1 MTATAKPVPSD
12 IAIAQAAKLRPIAD
26 VAGEVGLG
34 PDEILPYGRY
44 KAKISAEAIARRK
57 PKGRLVLVTGINPTP
72 AGEGKSTVTVGVS
85 QALRRL
91 GKKVVVCIREPS
103 LGPVF
108 GVKGG
113 AAGGG
118 YAQVVPMDEINLHF
132 TGDFHAITSAHN
144 LLSAMLDNH
153 LHQGNTLGIDPRR
166 ITWPRTMDMND
177 RALRSMVISLGGIN
191 AGPVR
196 EERFVIVPGSEIMA
210 ILALATDLADLEAR
224 IGRIIVGLTRDRKPV
239 TAADLKASG
248 AMTLLLKDAILPN
261 LVQTLEGGPALVHCG
276 PFGNIAHGCNSIVAT
291 KLGLSLGDLVLTEAG
306 FGADLGAEKFF
317 DIKARFGR
325 LKPEAA
331 VVVAT
336 VRALK
341 MNGGVKKDALGKED
355 VAGAEAR
362 HRESRG
368 PRQERPE
375 IRCAGGG
382 RPQSVHLGHRRGA
395 ADRARRRK
403 GWGARAA
410 LSEVWAK
417 GGAGG
422 EAVARE
428 ILAVLEEKKSA
439 FKPLYDAAR
448 PIKEKIET
456 IAREIYGAGGVD
468 YTAAAEKNIA
478 QCESMGLGQTPVCIA
493 KTQYSFTDDPAKL
506 GRPDRLPADHSRC
519 LSLGRCGFRGRPG
532 GRHHD
537 HARPAQGSGRRIHPR
552 PARRN
557 HRRTILMPLD
567 FVTTAGAPKAI
578 GPYSQGVIANGF
590 LFTAGQVALD
600 PDKGELVPRRDHG
613 TDHAGTGES
622 PGHSRGR
629 RAAISPR
636 S

>member
-1 MTATAKPVPSD
+1 MTTVPSD
-12 IAIAQAAKLRPIAD
+12 IAIAQAAKLRPIAE
-26 VAGEVGLG
+26 VAAEVGLG

-44 KAKISAEAIARRK
+44 KAKVSAEAIARRK
-57 PKGRLVLVTGINPTP
+57 PTGRLVLVTGINPTP

-91 GKKVVVCIREPS
+91 GKKVVLCIREPS

-153 LHQGNTLGIDPRR
+153 LHHGNALGIDPRR

-177 RALRSMVISLGGIN
+177 RSLRSMVISLGGIN
-191 AGPVR
+191 AGPLR
-196 EERFVIVPGSEIMA
+196 EDRFVIVPGSEIMA

-224 IGRIIVGLTRDRKPV
+224 LGRIIVGLTRDRKPV
-239 TAADLKASG
+239 TASELKASG

-276 PFGNIAHGCNSIVAT
+276 PFGNIAHGCNSIAAT
-291 KLGLSLGDLVLTEAG
+291 RLGLSLGEIVLTEAG

-317 DIKARFGR
+317 DIKARFGG

-331 VVVAT
+331 IVVAT

-355 VAGAEAR
+355 VAALQRGLVNLEAHVKNVQKFGVPVVVALNRFTSDTEAE
-362 HRESRG
+362 
-368 PRQERPE
+368 
-375 IRCAGGG
+375 
-382 RPQSVHLGHRRGA
+382 LKTLLDA
-395 ADRARRRK
+395 AH

-417 GGAGG
+417 GGEGG
-422 EAVARE
+422 EAVAHE
-428 ILAVLEEKKSA
+428 VLALLDEKKAA
-439 FKPLYDAAR
+439 FKPLYDVAR

-468 YTAAAEKNIA
+468 YSAAAEKNIA
-478 QCESMGLGQTPVCIA
+478 QCEAMGLGQTPICVA
-493 KTQYSFTDDPAKL
+493 KTQYSFSDDPAKL
-506 GRPDRLPADHSRC
+506 GRPT
-519 LSLGRCGFRGRPG
+519 GFRL
-532 GRHHD
+532 
-537 HARPAQGSGRRIHPR
+537 
-552 PARRN
+552 
-557 HRRTILMPLD
+557 TIRDVYPS
-567 FVTTAGAPKAI
+567 AGA
-578 GPYSQGVIANGF
+578 GF
-590 LFTAGQVALD
+590 VVALAGD
-600 PDKGELVPRRDHG
+600 IMTMPGLPKVPAAEGMRVLPDG
-613 TDHAGTGES
+613 TIEGLS
-622 PGHSRGR
+622 
-629 RAAISPR
+629 
-636 S
+636 

>member
-1 MTATAKPVPSD
+1 MATVTKVPSD

-26 VAGEVGLG
+26 VAAEIGLK

-57 PKGRLVLVTGINPTP
+57 PTGRLVLVTGINPTP

-153 LHQGNTLGIDPRR
+153 LHQGNALGIDPRR

-210 ILALATDLADLEAR
+210 ILALASDLSDLEAR
-224 IGRIIVGLTRDRKPV
+224 LGRIIVGLTRDRKPV
-239 TAADLKASG
+239 TAAELKASG

-291 KLGLSLGDLVLTEAG
+291 RLGLSLGDIVLTEAG

-317 DIKARFGR
+317 DIKARFGK
-325 LKPEAA
+325 LQPEVA

-341 MNGGVKKDALGKED
+341 MNGGVKKDALSKED
-355 VAGAEAR
+355 VPALKRGMVNLEAHVKNVKKFGVPVVVALNRFTSDSEEELRTVLDAAGR
-362 HRESRG
+362 
-368 PRQERPE
+368 
-375 IRCAGGG
+375 
-382 RPQSVHLGHRRGA
+382 
-395 ADRARRRK
+395 
-403 GWGARAA
+403 WGARAA
-410 LSEVWAK
+410 LSEVWAR
-417 GGAGG
+417 GG
-422 EAVARE
+422 EGGEEVARE
-428 ILAVLEEKKSA
+428 ILALLDAKEAA

-478 QCESMGLGQTPVCIA
+478 QCEAMGLGQTPICVA
-493 KTQYSFTDDPAKL
+493 KTQYSFSDDPTKL
-506 GRPDRLPADHSRC
+506 GRPT
-519 LSLGRCGFRGRPG
+519 GFRL
-532 GRHHD
+532 
-537 HARPAQGSGRRIHPR
+537 
-552 PARRN
+552 
-557 HRRTILMPLD
+557 TIRDVYPS
-567 FVTTAGAPKAI
+567 AGA
-578 GPYSQGVIANGF
+578 GF
-590 LFTAGQVALD
+590 VVALAGD
-600 PDKGELVPRRDHG
+600 IMTMPGLPKVPAAESIRVLPDG
-613 TDHAGTGES
+613 TIEGLF
-622 PGHSRGR
+622 
-629 RAAISPR
+629 
-636 S
+636 

>member
-1 MTATAKPVPSD
+1 MTATAKPSVPSD
-12 IAIAQAAKLRPIAD
+12 IAIAQAAKLRPIVE
-26 VAGEVGLG
+26 VAAEVGLG

-144 LLSAMLDNH
+144 LLAAMLDNH
-153 LHQGNTLGIDPRR
+153 LHQGNALGIDPRR

-177 RALRSMVISLGGIN
+177 RALRSIVVSLGGIN

-196 EERFVIVPGSEIMA
+196 EDRFVIVPGSEIMA
-210 ILALATDLADLEAR
+210 ILALAGDLADLEAR
-224 IGRIIVGLTRDRKPV
+224 IGRIVVGLTRDRKPV
-239 TAADLKASG
+239 TAAELKAAG

-276 PFGNIAHGCNSIVAT
+276 PFGNIAHGCNSVAAT
-291 KLGLSLGDLVLTEAG
+291 RLGLALGDIVLTEAG

-317 DIKARFGR
+317 DIKCRFAG
-325 LKPEAA
+325 LNPEAA

-341 MNGGVKKDALGKED
+341 MNGGVKKENLGTPD
-355 VAGAEAR
+355 VAALQRGMVNLEAHVGNVQKFGVPVVVALNR
-362 HRESRG
+362 FTSDSE
-368 PRQERPE
+368 EE
-375 IRCAGGG
+375 IRL
-382 RPQSVHLGHRRGA
+382 VLDA
-395 ADRARRRK
+395 AK

-410 LSEVWAK
+410 LSEVWAR
-417 GGAGG
+417 GGEGG
-422 EAVARE
+422 EAVAQE
-428 ILAVLEEKKSA
+428 VLATLDEKKSA
-439 FKPLYDAAR
+439 FKPLYEVNL

-456 IAREIYGAGGVD
+456 IAREIYGAAGVD
-468 YTAAAEKNIA
+468 YSPAAEKNIA
-478 QCESMGLGQTPVCIA
+478 LLETLGLSQTPVCMA
-493 KTQYSFTDDPAKL
+493 KTQYSFTDDPTKL
-506 GRPDRLPADHSRC
+506 GRPR
-519 LSLGRCGFRGRPG
+519 GFRL
-532 GRHHD
+532 
-537 HARPAQGSGRRIHPR
+537 
-552 PARRN
+552 
-557 HRRTILMPLD
+557 TIRDVYPS
-567 FVTTAGAPKAI
+567 AGA
-578 GPYSQGVIANGF
+578 GF
-590 LFTAGQVALD
+590 VVALAGD
-600 PDKGELVPRRDHG
+600 IMTMPGLSKSPAAEAIRVHPDG
-613 TDHAGTGES
+613 TIEGLF
-622 PGHSRGR
+622 
-629 RAAISPR
+629 
-636 S
+636 

>member
-1 MTATAKPVPSD
+1 MTTVPSD
-12 IAIAQAAKLRPIAD
+12 IAIAQAAKLRPIAE
-26 VAGEVGLG
+26 VAAEVGLG

-91 GKKVVVCIREPS
+91 GKKAVLCMREPS

-132 TGDFHAITSAHN
+132 TGDFHAVTSAHN

-153 LHQGNTLGIDPRR
+153 LHQGNALGIDPRR
-166 ITWPRTMDMND
+166 ITWPRTLDMND

-210 ILALATDLADLEAR
+210 ILALSTDLADLETR
-224 IGRIIVGLTRDRKPV
+224 LGRIIVGLTRDRKPV
-239 TAADLKASG
+239 TAAGLKASG
-248 AMTLLLKDAILPN
+248 AMTLLLKDALLPN

-291 KLGLSLGDLVLTEAG
+291 RLALSLGEIVLTEAG

-317 DIKARFGR
+317 DIKARFGG
-325 LKPEAA
+325 LEPEAA

-341 MNGGVKKDALGKED
+341 MHGGVKKDALGKED
-355 VAGAEAR
+355 VAALTRGLVNLEAHVKNVQKFGVPAIVALNR
-362 HRESRG
+362 FTSDTEEELKTVLH
-368 PRQERPE
+368 
-375 IRCAGGG
+375 
-382 RPQSVHLGHRRGA
+382 A
-395 ADRARRRK
+395 AK
-403 GWGARAA
+403 GWGACAA
-410 LSEVWAK
+410 LSEVWGK
-417 GGAGG
+417 GGEGG

-428 ILAVLEEKKSA
+428 ILAVLQERKAA
-439 FKPLYDAAR
+439 FKPLYDVAK

-468 YTAAAEKNIA
+468 YTATAEKNIA
-478 QCESMGLGQTPVCIA
+478 QCEAMGLGDTPVCIA
-493 KTQYSFTDDPAKL
+493 KTQYSFTDDPTKL
-506 GRPDRLPADHSRC
+506 GRPT
-519 LSLGRCGFRGRPG
+519 GFRL
-532 GRHHD
+532 
-537 HARPAQGSGRRIHPR
+537 
-552 PARRN
+552 
-557 HRRTILMPLD
+557 TIRDVYPS
-567 FVTTAGAPKAI
+567 AGA
-578 GPYSQGVIANGF
+578 GF
-590 LFTAGQVALD
+590 VVALAGD
-600 PDKGELVPRRDHG
+600 IMTMPGLPKVPAAESIRVLPDG
-613 TDHAGTGES
+613 TIEGLF
-622 PGHSRGR
+622 
-629 RAAISPR
+629 
-636 S
+636 

>member
-1 MTATAKPVPSD
+1 VTTVPSD

-26 VAGEVGLG
+26 VAAEVGLG

-44 KAKISAEAIARRK
+44 KAKISAEAIAKRK

-91 GKKVVVCIREPS
+91 GKKVLVCIREPS

-153 LHQGNTLGIDPRR
+153 LHQGNALGIDPRR
-166 ITWPRTMDMND
+166 ITWPRTLDMND
-177 RALRSMVISLGGIN
+177 RALRAMVISLGGIN

-210 ILALATDLADLEAR
+210 ILALATDLQDLEAR
-224 IGRIIVGLTRDRKPV
+224 LGRIIVGLTRDRKPV
-239 TAADLKASG
+239 TAAELKASG

-276 PFGNIAHGCNSIVAT
+276 PFGNIAHGCNSIAAT
-291 KLGLSLGDLVLTEAG
+291 RLGLSLGDIVLTEAG

-317 DIKARFGR
+317 DIKARFGN
-325 LKPEAA
+325 LQPEAA
-331 VVVAT
+331 IVVAT

-355 VAGAEAR
+355 VPALKRGLVNLEAHVKNVGKFGVPVVVALNR
-362 HRESRG
+362 FTSDTDE
-368 PRQERPE
+368 ELK
-375 IRCAGGG
+375 A
-382 RPQSVHLGHRRGA
+382 VLDA
-395 ADRARRRK
+395 AK
-403 GWGARAA
+403 SWGARAA

-417 GGAGG
+417 GGEGG

-428 ILAVLEEKKSA
+428 VLAVLDEGKA
-439 FKPLYDAAR
+439 RFKPLYDSAK

-456 IAREIYGAGGVD
+456 IAREIYGAAGVD
-468 YTAAAEKNIA
+468 YAAAAEKNIA
-478 QCESMGLGQTPVCIA
+478 QCEGMGLGDTPVCIA
-493 KTQYSFTDDPAKL
+493 KTQYSFSDDPTKL
-506 GRPDRLPADHSRC
+506 GRPT
-519 LSLGRCGFRGRPG
+519 GFRL
-532 GRHHD
+532 
-537 HARPAQGSGRRIHPR
+537 
-552 PARRN
+552 
-557 HRRTILMPLD
+557 TIRDVYPS
-567 FVTTAGAPKAI
+567 AGA
-578 GPYSQGVIANGF
+578 GF
-590 LFTAGQVALD
+590 VVALAGD
-600 PDKGELVPRRDHG
+600 IMTMPGLPKVPAAENIRVLPDG
-613 TDHAGTGES
+613 TIEGLF
-622 PGHSRGR
+622 
-629 RAAISPR
+629 
-636 S
+636 

>member
-1 MTATAKPVPSD
+1 MTATVTPVPSD

-153 LHQGNTLGIDPRR
+153 LHQGNALGLDPRR
-166 ITWPRTMDMND
+166 ITWPRTLDMND

-210 ILALATDLADLEAR
+210 ILALATDLADLETR

-291 KLGLSLGDLVLTEAG
+291 QLGLSLGEIVLTEAG

-317 DIKARFGR
+317 DIKARFGK
-325 LKPEAA
+325 LNPEAA

-341 MNGGVKKDALGKED
+341 MHGGVKKDVLGKED
-355 VAGAEAR
+355 VAALKRGLVNLEGHVRNVQKFEVPVVVALNRFTSDTDEELKTVLDAAE
-362 HRESRG
+362 
-368 PRQERPE
+368 
-375 IRCAGGG
+375 
-382 RPQSVHLGHRRGA
+382 
-395 ADRARRRK
+395 

-422 EAVARE
+422 EAVARQ
-428 ILAVLEEKKSA
+428 ILAVLDEKKAA
-439 FKPLYDAAR
+439 FKPLYDAGR

-456 IAREIYGAGGVD
+456 IARQIYGAGGVD
-468 YTAAAEKNIA
+468 YTAVAEKSIT
-478 QCESMGLGQTPVCIA
+478 QCEAMGLGNTPVCIA
-493 KTQYSFTDDPAKL
+493 KTQYSFSDDPTKL
-506 GRPDRLPADHSRC
+506 GRPI
-519 LSLGRCGFRGRPG
+519 GFRL
-532 GRHHD
+532 
-537 HARPAQGSGRRIHPR
+537 
-552 PARRN
+552 
-557 HRRTILMPLD
+557 TIRDVYPS
-567 FVTTAGAPKAI
+567 AGA
-578 GPYSQGVIANGF
+578 GF
-590 LFTAGQVALD
+590 VVALAGD
-600 PDKGELVPRRDHG
+600 IMTMPGLPKVPAAESIRVLPDG
-613 TDHAGTGES
+613 TIEGLF
-622 PGHSRGR
+622 
-629 RAAISPR
+629 
-636 S
+636 